1 MTLQISLV
9 VTLVA
14 AVLCSMIAAF
24 IPHISINYISI
35 AVGMLIALVG
45 PLNKLVAPFHVEIF
59 MYMVAPLI
67 YFEGQTTRIYLVKNS
82 LIQILNLCIVL
93 VLVSMI
99 ILGSFVS
106 LLGVPIA
113 LAFLIAAVS
122 TPTDATATETVSEGL
137 IVPGEQEI
145 PLKMES
151 LFNDA
156 TAIILVGATAFW
168 VEGGNLNYE
177 STMTSFL
184 VSALGGIVVG
194 IVIALL
200 MINFRRW
207 LNRQDLTAYNAQ
219 NLLFLITPFFIYFVA
234 EEMHVSGILAVVCA
248 GLMQNS
254 ESINSRFIY
263 PRSFHSALVLMN
275 LCREV
280 FNNSVFIILGILFV
294 RIIRTN
300 IFDRSFSWNWL
311 LVGVVIYLANL
322 AVRFM
327 YGKLSRM
334 SNKGSLIFAIG
345 GVRGAVTLALVFLVA
360 DRLTGQQFQE
370 VILAETVLII
380 LSMVVPSIILPFLL
394 PHKIAEKKSKQ
405 KSREL
410 KNQMVDEG
418 LQVIDHIYLPE
429 RVKQRVCFDLRDQ
442 RAANS
447 IKEFWQQWA
456 RTNQYPRFTGEEREL
471 AQRALLRA
479 FRAERDFLDMVSQR
493 ENMEDYVFQLYN
505 DILLAESILVDP
517 ENWAN

>member
-168 VEGGNLNYE
+168 VEGG
-177 STMTSFL
+177 TSIT
-184 VSALGGIVVG
+184 S
-194 IVIALL
+194 
-200 MINFRRW
+200 RR
-207 LNRQDLTAYNAQ
+207 
-219 NLLFLITPFFIYFVA
+219 
-234 EEMHVSGILAVVCA
+234 
-248 GLMQNS
+248 
-254 ESINSRFIY
+254 
-263 PRSFHSALVLMN
+263 
-275 LCREV
+275 
-280 FNNSVFIILGILFV
+280 
-294 RIIRTN
+294 
-300 IFDRSFSWNWL
+300 
-311 LVGVVIYLANL
+311 
-322 AVRFM
+322 
-327 YGKLSRM
+327 
-334 SNKGSLIFAIG
+334 
-345 GVRGAVTLALVFLVA
+345 
-360 DRLTGQQFQE
+360 
-370 VILAETVLII
+370 
-380 LSMVVPSIILPFLL
+380 
-394 PHKIAEKKSKQ
+394 
-405 KSREL
+405 
-410 KNQMVDEG
+410 
-418 LQVIDHIYLPE
+418 
-429 RVKQRVCFDLRDQ
+429 
-442 RAANS
+442 
-447 IKEFWQQWA
+447 
-456 RTNQYPRFTGEEREL
+456 
-471 AQRALLRA
+471 
-479 FRAERDFLDMVSQR
+479 
-493 ENMEDYVFQLYN
+493 
-505 DILLAESILVDP
+505 
-517 ENWAN
+517 